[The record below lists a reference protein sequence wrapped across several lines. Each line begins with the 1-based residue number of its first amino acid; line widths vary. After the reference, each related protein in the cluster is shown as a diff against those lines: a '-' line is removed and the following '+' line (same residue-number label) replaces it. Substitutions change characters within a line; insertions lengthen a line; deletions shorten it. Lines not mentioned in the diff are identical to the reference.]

1 MRRLGYV
8 VAVLLLAAP
17 AARCKEPFRFPE
29 AKHGKGE
36 LKYINGIPVL
46 TVAGT
51 PEEMGEAAGVLAV
64 KPVKHLEALLLT
76 FLKQKGLDKV
86 LPIFSKSCEGM
97 LKKMPREY
105 LRELDAM
112 AKASGFKRELL
123 VILNCFID
131 LAKVGGCSTVV
142 IEPGRSVNGNLLFGR
157 NLDLPPLEEL
167 HQYSLVT
174 VCRPKG
180 KRAFV
185 GVGFPGPLAGMS
197 AINDAGLAMATNEI
211 YSAGDGSPRF
221 DPAGQPLFGSFRRL
235 MEECTT
241 VAEAE
246 KLIGSI
252 KHTTSISVTVCDVKT
267 GAVLEVTPKQVGVR
281 RAEKGLCFCTNHFQC
296 KGLAV
301 KNNCWR
307 LKELEKSRE
316 RQNWTLAQLEKEMDG
331 VNQGVCTMQ
340 TMVFEPATLT
350 LHLALGKP
358 PVSAL
363 PLKKMELAPLL
374 RGK

>member
-1 MRRLGYV
+1 MRHLGYGFALV
-8 VAVLLLAAP
+8 LLAAP
-17 AARCKEPFRFPE
+17 EAQCKEPFRFPE
-29 AKHGKGE
+29 GKHGKGE
-36 LKYINGIPVL
+36 LKYVNGIPVL
-46 TVAGT
+46 TVKGT

-64 KPVKHLEALLLT
+64 KPVKHLEALLMT
-76 FLKQKGLDKV
+76 FLKQKGLEKV
-86 LPIFSKSCEGM
+86 LPIFSNSCEGM
-97 LKKMPREY
+97 LKKMPEEY
-105 LRELDAM
+105 RRELDAM

-131 LAKVGGCSTVV
+131 LAKVGGCSTVI
-142 IEPGRSVNGNLLFGR
+142 IEPARSASGNLLFGR
-157 NLDLPPLEEL
+157 NLDLPPLEDL

-185 GVGFPGPLAGMS
+185 AVGFPGPLAGMS
-197 AINDAGLAMATNEI
+197 AINDAGLAMASNEI

-235 MEECTT
+235 MEECAT

-252 KHTTSISVTVCDVKT
+252 KHTTALSVTVCDAKT
-267 GAVLEVTPKQVGVR
+267 GAVLELTPKQVGVR
-281 RAEKGLCFCTNHFQC
+281 RAEKGLCFCTNHFLC
-296 KGLAV
+296 KGLVV
-301 KNNCWR
+301 KDDCWR

-316 RQNWTLAQLEKEMDG
+316 RQKWSLTQLAKEMNG

-350 LHLALGKP
+350 LRIALGKP
-358 PVSAL
+358 PTSAL
-363 PLKKMELAPLL
+363 PLKKLELGPLL
-374 RGK
+374 RAK